1 MRFLKGI
8 LAVLTSRWFLTLV
21 GAAIVSALI
30 WYFGP
35 LLAVADQKPLAS
47 DFNRLLAILG
57 VTLLWGISN
66 LWSLRRSQA
75 RGQALVEAVA
85 KPPAGGT
92 QRRRPLR
99 WRPGSRTPW
108 TGSRCAGSARAAST
122 SCPGT

>member
-8 LAVLTSRWFLTLV
+8 LAVLTARWFLTLV
-21 GAAIVSALI
+21 GAAILAALI

-57 VTLLWGISN
+57 ITLLWGVSN
-66 LWSLRRSQA
+66 LWSLRRSHA

-85 KPPAGGT
+85 KPPPGVPNA
-92 QRRRPLR
+92 RSPRSP
-99 WRPGSRTPW
+99 PGSRRPW
-108 TGSRCAGSARAAST
+108 TGSRCAGSARDGCT
-122 SCPGT
+122 SSPGT